1 MDEGAEAAPT
11 QRRGQ
16 VLPADHPT
24 AALAAVME
32 DCIAEVP
39 TQVKDAVAAL
49 HGNREPPDTPVDPRE
64 LV

>member
-1 MDEGAEAAPT
+1 MDEGGAAPT

-24 AALAAVME
+24 ADVAAE
-32 DCIAEVP
+32 PGDCIAEVP
-39 TQVKDAVAAL
+39 TEVKEAVAAL
-49 HGNREPPDTPVDPRE
+49 HGNREPPDAPVDPGE